1 MSETTASPGRHEAP
15 EEPRGF
21 REDLRDALAPRTVTL
36 VVAVLLLQIGFVLSY
51 VGAFHAPT
59 PSDVPVRIVGPAAAT
74 APFVR
79 AVDGIAGHPLTP
91 TATTD
96 RAGAEAALRDGS
108 TSAVLVVDAGGT
120 QDTLLV
126 ASGGGA
132 SVATAVE
139 TVVRAAEQQQG
150 RTVSVDDVVPL
161 QTGDARGLT
170 GFYLVVGWLVGGYLM
185 AAIIGVAKGAR
196 PLNPRRAGFRLAAV
210 LPYALASGIGGAVVV
225 GPVLHALDAPFLAV
239 AGVGALLVAAAAT
252 VTMAFQT
259 LLGVIGIG
267 LTVLVFVVLGN
278 PSAGGAYQSSLLP
291 PFWRAIGPV
300 LPNGAGVDTVRRL
313 AYFGGAG
320 VTSPLLVI
328 SAWLVGGVLVTL
340 VAVLARRRREAQLV
354 PKA

>member
-1 MSETTASPGRHEAP
+1 MSETSTGTGRHEAP

-21 REDLRDALAPRTVTL
+21 GEDLRDALAPRTVAL

-74 APFVR
+74 RPFVT
-79 AVDGIAGHPLTP
+79 AVEGTDGHPLTA

-96 RAGAEAALRDGS
+96 RAAAEAALRDGS
-108 TSAVLVVDAGGT
+108 TSAVLVVDPSGT
-120 QDTLLV
+120 KDTLLV

-139 TVVRAAEQQQG
+139 TVVQAAEQQQG
-150 RTVSVDDVVPL
+150 RTVTVDDVVPL
-161 QTGDARGLT
+161 QDGDARGLT

-196 PLNPRRAGFRLAAV
+196 PLTPRRAGFRLGAV
-210 LPYALASGIGGAVVV
+210 LPYAVASGIGGAVVV

-267 LTVLVFVVLGN
+267 VTVLVFVVLGN

-300 LPNGAGVDTVRRL
+300 LPNGAGVDVVRRI

-328 SAWLVGGVLVTL
+328 VTWLVAGAAVTAA
-340 VAVLARRRREAQLV
+340 AVVVRQKRKPPATAM
-354 PKA
+354 P